1 MEYSA
6 RNGRLISVIPE
17 VFQSE
22 IINKA
27 SLIEAVFKIVAN
39 CSLQFDIHGWD
50 KKAADY
56 LDHAVT
62 RKPDDLRSHVQRIHV
77 HIHRQDVDALYGAL
91 LDLFIVL
98 KEKGRP
104 LRERMLKLSQ
114 TVLGEDKYRVL
125 LNRLDTSVTD
135 IDVEKVLN
143 TSLLSY
149 GVKNPHYLIQKIDT
163 REGMQQYLD
172 PQQEARDHLEYGQVD
187 EAREVLENAI
197 LEDPLQQGLH
207 HDLLE
212 IYKTTKSRE
221 LFKAMHSRLNINS
234 NPLADAWHEM
244 ARYFEKDI

>member
-17 VFQSE
+17 DFQSE
-22 IINKA
+22 IVNKG

-39 CSLQFDIHGWD
+39 CSLQFDIHDWD

-62 RKPDDLRSHVQRIHV
+62 KKPFDLRSHVQRIHV
-77 HIHRQDVDALYGAL
+77 HIYRRDADALHGAL

-114 TVLGEDKYRVL
+114 TVLGEDRYRVL
-125 LNRLDTSVTD
+125 LDQLDASITVE
-135 IDVEKVLN
+135 DVGYSFK

-149 GVKNPHYLIQKIDT
+149 EVRNSKKFIQKTETHEVI
-163 REGMQQYLD
+163 QHYLD
-172 PQQEARDHLEYGQVD
+172 PQQEARDYLEYGQVD

-197 LEDPLQQGLH
+197 LKDPLQQCLH

-212 IYKTTKSRE
+212 IYKTTKSKKMF
-221 LFKAMHSRLNINS
+221 LAMHRRLNINN
-234 NPLADAWHEM
+234 NPVANAWDELAD
-244 ARYFEKDI
+244 YFEKEI